1 MIIAPNDAPV
11 RTTCP
16 HDCPSACALVVERA
30 GPDRIGRVHGNRD
43 NPYTDGIICAK
54 VARYAERVHNPDRL
68 TTPLLRDGPK
78 GSGRFK
84 PIGWDE
90 ALDRVAGAFDGAR
103 RRHGPQT
110 LWPYHYGGTMGLV
123 QRDGIERM
131 RALLGTSLQ
140 HNTICVALADAG
152 WRAGVGHKWGV
163 DPREMVN
170 ADVIVLWGLNAVST
184 QVNVMHWV
192 AKARKGRGAR
202 LVVIDPYRN
211 ATAEKADLHLMIRPG
226 TDGALACAVMHVLFR
241 DGLADRGYLAR
252 YTDDPEGLERHL
264 AERSPAWA
272 APITGLPEDRIEAFA
287 RLYGDPRR
295 SYLRLGYGFPR
306 QRNGAA
312 AMHAASCLP
321 AVTGAWAHR
330 GGGALFSMSGLM
342 DVDNGLITAE
352 DRRSADQRWLD
363 QSRIGAVLT
372 GDRGALA
379 GGPPVTAMLI
389 QNTNPMVVA
398 PDSGRVARGF
408 AREDLFVC
416 VHEQIMTET
425 ARMADVVLPATTF
438 LEHDDVY
445 KAGGHTFLNVG
456 LQAIRPQAEAR
467 CNHDVIRA
475 LMKRLDAPAHVA
487 NDMSAREL
495 VEETLRLSGLPP
507 AAEIAAA
514 GGIDCAGSFAVHHFT
529 DGFGHPDG
537 RFRFHGAWRGAE
549 AGLMPDLPDHMVITE
564 GPDADHP
571 FRLVTAPA
579 RHFLNTSFNE
589 TPTGRRQQ
597 GGRPVVLM
605 RPDEAAG
612 LGVIE
617 GARVRLGNAR
627 ASVVLNARLFEG
639 LPPATLVVESLWAN
653 DSFQGGLGI
662 NALVGA
668 DPGPPN
674 GGAAFHD
681 CAVWARLDED
691 EGEGED
697 EDEDGADA
705 SAAAAPLPRSTEEV
719 TTS

>member
-1 MIIAPNDAPV
+1 MAAADAAGTI

-16 HDCPSACALVVERA
+16 HDCPSVCALTVERLA
-30 GPDRIGRVHGNRD
+30 PDRIGRVHGNRD
-43 NPYTDGIICAK
+43 NPYTDGVICAK

-90 ALDRVAGAFDGAR
+90 ALDRVAEAFDAAR
-103 RRHGPQT
+103 RRLGPQT
-110 LWPYHYGGTMGLV
+110 LWPYHYAGTMGLV

-131 RALLGTSLQ
+131 RSLLGTSLQ
-140 HNTICVALADAG
+140 HSTICVALADAG

-163 DPREMVN
+163 DPREMIES
-170 ADVIVLWGLNAVST
+170 DVIVLWGLNAVST

-192 AKARKGRGAR
+192 SKARKGRGAR

-211 ATAEKADLHLMIRPG
+211 ATADKADLHLMLRPG
-226 TDGALACAVMHVLFR
+226 TDGALACAVMHVLLR
-241 DGLADRGYLAR
+241 DGLADRDYMAR
-252 YTDDPEGLERHL
+252 HTDDPEGLERHL
-264 AERSPAWA
+264 WDRTPTWA
-272 APITGLPEDRIEAFA
+272 AAITGLSEEQIEAFA
-287 RLYGDPRR
+287 HLYGGTKR
-295 SYLRLGYGFPR
+295 SFLRLGYGFTR

-342 DVDNGLITAE
+342 AVDMDLITAE
-352 DRRSADQRWLD
+352 SHRDGSQRWLD

-372 GDRGALA
+372 GDRSALA

-398 PDSGRVARGF
+398 PDSATVARGF

-438 LEHDDVY
+438 LEHDDLY

-456 LQAIRPQAEAR
+456 LKALEPPGEAR

-475 LMKRLDAPAHVA
+475 LMKRLDAPDHVA
-487 NDMSAREL
+487 DDMDAREL
-495 VEETLRLSGLPP
+495 VEETLRLSGFPR
-507 AAEIAAA
+507 ADEIAAA
-514 GGIDCAGSFAVHHFT
+514 GGVDCARSFQVHHFT

-549 AGLMPDLPDHMVITE
+549 AARMPDLPDHMAATE
-564 GPDADHP
+564 APDAAHP

-597 GGRPVVLM
+597 GNRPVVM
-605 RPDEAAG
+605 VRPDEADR
-612 LGVIE
+612 LGITE
-617 GARVRLGNAR
+617 GARVRLGNTR
-627 ASVVLNARLFEG
+627 ASVALHARLFDG

-653 DSFQGGLGI
+653 DTFEEGLGI

-681 CAVWARLDED
+681 AAVWLRPDPVPE
-691 EGEGED
+691 
-697 EDEDGADA
+697 
-705 SAAAAPLPRSTEEV
+705 PLP
-719 TTS
+719 

>member
-1 MIIAPNDAPV
+1 MTVMSDAV
-11 RTTCP
+11 ARTTCP
-16 HDCPSACALVVERA
+16 HDCPSVCALVVERD
-30 GPDRIGRVHGNRD
+30 GPERIGRVHGNRD
-43 NPYTDGIICAK
+43 NPYTDGVICAK

-78 GSGRFK
+78 GSGRFR

-90 ALDRVAGAFDGAR
+90 ALDRVAEAFDAAR
-103 RRHGPQT
+103 RRHGSQS
-110 LWPYHYGGTMGLV
+110 LWPYHYAGTMGLV

-140 HNTICVALADAG
+140 HSTICVALADAG
-152 WRAGVGHKWGV
+152 WAAGVGSKWGV
-163 DPREMVN
+163 DPREMM
-170 ADVIVLWGLNAVST
+170 ACDVIVLWGLNAVST

-202 LVVIDPYRN
+202 LVVVDPYRN
-211 ATAEKADLHLMIRPG
+211 ATAEKADMHLMIRPG

-241 DGLADRGYLAR
+241 DGLADRAYMAR
-252 YTDDPEGLERHL
+252 HTDDPQGLERHL
-264 AERSPAWA
+264 ADRSPSWA
-272 APITGLPEDRIEAFA
+272 APITGLSEEQIEAFA
-287 RLYGDPRR
+287 HLYGGTRR
-295 SYLRLGYGFPR
+295 SFLRLGYGFTR

-312 AMHAASCLP
+312 AMHAVSCLP
-321 AVTGAWAHR
+321 AVSGAWAHS

-352 DRRSADQRWLD
+352 DHRDGAQRWLD

-372 GDRGALA
+372 GDRSALA
-379 GGPPVTAMLI
+379 GGPPVDAMLI

-398 PDSGRVARGF
+398 PDSGAVAKGF

-438 LEHDDVY
+438 LEHDDLY

-456 LQAIRPQAEAR
+456 LKVLEPLGDTR
-467 CNHDVIRA
+467 CNHDVISA

-487 NDMSAREL
+487 NEMSAREL
-495 VEETLRLSGLPP
+495 VEETLRLSGLPS
-507 AAEIAAA
+507 AEEIAAA
-514 GGIDCAGSFAVHHFT
+514 GGYDYSRGFAVHHFT

-537 RFRFHGAWRGAE
+537 RFRFHGTWRGAQ
-549 AGLMPDLPDHMVITE
+549 ASLMPDLPDHMAITE
-564 GPDADHP
+564 APDDQHP
-571 FRLVTAPA
+571 YRLVTAPA

-589 TPTGRRQQ
+589 TPTSRRQQ
-597 GGRPVVLM
+597 GGRPVVMM
-605 RPDEAAG
+605 RPDEAER
-612 LGVIE
+612 LGIE
-617 GARVRLGNAR
+617 DGARVRLGNAR
-627 ASVVLNARLFEG
+627 ASITLHARLFDG

-653 DSFQGGLGI
+653 DSFAGGLGI

-681 CAVWARLDED
+681 SAVWVRPEPDD
-691 EGEGED
+691 GEIR
-697 EDEDGADA
+697 
-705 SAAAAPLPRSTEEV
+705 PSTEEIRA
-719 TTS
+719 S